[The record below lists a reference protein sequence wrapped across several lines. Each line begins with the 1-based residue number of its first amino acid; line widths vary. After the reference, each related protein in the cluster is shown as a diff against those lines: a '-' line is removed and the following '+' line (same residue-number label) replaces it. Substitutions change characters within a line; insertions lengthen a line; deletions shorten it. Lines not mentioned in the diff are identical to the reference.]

1 MNLRFSLLSLIG
13 LTTFAALASAALVHP
28 GIGWTSV
35 IVTLVVAT
43 FTWQVLRVL
52 LTTGE
57 TRAAGV
63 GWLVFAIGY
72 LALVL
77 APWLSNRVGPRLLS
91 SQALNYAQINWRH
104 EDPAGGLAEYQRHI
118 NLDLFGV
125 PFVDA
130 TSNNSV
136 WLDVS
141 GNGSWMIPTSMG
153 SSLVAANPVAA
164 NHFQLSGH
172 WLCAWL
178 AGWLGS
184 LLAVH
189 FQRRRQIDCQ
199 VGRRTR

>member
-28 GIGWTSV
+28 GMGWTSV
-35 IVTLVVAT
+35 VVTLTVAT
-43 FTWQVLRVL
+43 LAWQVLRAL

-63 GWLVFAIGY
+63 GWMVFAIGY

-77 APWLSNRVGPRLLS
+77 APWLSNRIGPRLLS
-91 SQALNYAQINWRH
+91 SQALNYAQFNWRH
-104 EDPAGGLAEYQRHI
+104 EDPAGGLAEYQRRI
-118 NLDLFGV
+118 NLELFGL

-136 WLDVS
+136 WLDMN
-141 GNGSWMIPTSMG
+141 GNWTIPTSMG

-189 FQRRRQIDCQ
+189 FQRRAAADR
-199 VGRRTR
+199 GGAS